1 MVKFFMAVLMMLN
14 FSVATLNPTVALPE
28 NGAAVFL
35 DGRRVATA
43 LEQDG
48 DLYLPMREFF
58 CLADAEAAFADN
70 QIEAVLPLRGTL
82 IMQMGQTEG
91 RLDKGEYAATIYAE
105 QPPFIR
111 DDIIY
116 LPLKKK
122 KEKKV
127 MGYNLERRGNAVWL
141 NAPKLYHNLSSD
153 ERFTL
158 NLLTGVLYLNGR
170 ELCRLDLPSAGEPG
184 SWYPPDK
191 FGIHR
196 TPAGNYL
203 FQAGAMGSGALSF
216 SYQLAAWIPAAG
228 GEVQTCGV
236 HSIIEPMPQP
246 FWQGKNLWLAD
257 DDGSICVNE
266 RTSEITR
273 FTGEGQWICW
283 WANERYMLLSGL
295 RLYDRKKETL
305 LDLTPL
311 LLTPEVQAEAEE
323 FLQSEWD
330 FPISDS
336 EFEWY
341 WSYLNIGLPMA
352 DPVPELHF
360 NYAKGKKLY
369 FSLICNYRQE
379 DSDGLSNVYKEYPL
393 VYKLPK

>member
-48 DLYLPMREFF
+48 DLYLPMWEFF

-70 QIEAVLPLRGTL
+70 QIKAVLPLRGTL

-91 RLDKGEYAATIYAE
+91 RLDKGEYAAEIYAE
-105 QPPFIR
+105 QPPFSR
-111 DDIIY
+111 GGVVY
-116 LPLKKK
+116 MPLSLAAD
-122 KEKKV
+122 EMV

-158 NLLTGVLYLNGR
+158 NLLTGVLYLNGC
-170 ELCRLDLPSAGEPG
+170 ELCRLNLPSAGEPV

-228 GEVQTCGV
+228 GEVQTCCV

-246 FWQGKNLWLAD
+246 FWQGKSLWLAD
-257 DDGSICVNE
+257 DDGSICVNDS
-266 RTSEITR
+266 TGEITR

-311 LLTPEVQAEAEE
+311 LLTPEVKAEAEE

-360 NYAKGKKLY
+360 NYAEGKKLY
-369 FSLICNYRQE
+369 FSLICNYRKN
-379 DSDGLSNVYKEYPL
+379 DNYGLSNVYKEYSL